1 MKIST
6 ERLKQII
13 KEELQ
18 QDAQETMNP
27 IRPVLNKFYTFKQ
40 KLESEK
46 HYELADEL
54 SDILGELHEAIGRQ
68 KALNK

>member
-6 ERLKQII
+6 KKLKQII

-18 QDAQETMNP
+18 QDAQETMDP
-27 IRPVLNKFYTFKQ
+27 IRPVLNKFYNFK
-40 KLESEK
+40 KRLETEK

-54 SDILGELHEAIGRQ
+54 LEIIGDLHEALGRQ
-68 KALNK
+68 KNY

>member
-6 ERLKQII
+6 EKLKQII

-27 IRPVLNKFYTFKQ
+27 IRPVLNKFYTFKR
-40 KLESEK
+40 KLEAEK
-46 HYELADEL
+46 HYKLADEL
-54 SDILGELHEAIGRQ
+54 LEIIGDLHEALGRQ
-68 KALNK
+68 KKS